1 MQLDEI
7 ADRLAEERIRLGY
20 NRVAFAR
27 LLGLSTEGLRL
38 IEAGQSEFKVTVL
51 TSAAAVGVDVQYILT
66 GVKSQNTESVAK
78 EIGFEK
84 QVVSGNVS
92 GIGFVGAGSN
102 IQIVN
107 TQHHTTRTK
116 VEAKPGLEHIKD
128 EQKRILTDLVDQV
141 VETESLLK
149 KTPKTH
155 RSVWSSL
162 NKHCGVTSYHLIK
175 LEDFDKARKFLNM
188 WLGRLNSSA
197 SAPVKNGDAWRN
209 KKIAYIKTN
218 TKNPEDEAAMRAY
231 IKREFKAV
239 SLKELANDE
248 LERTYGYVAG
258 LKRRKR

>member
-1 MQLDEI
+1 MNLRDFGE
-7 ADRLAEERIRLGY
+7 RLTEERNRLGY
-20 NRVAFAR
+20 TQAGFAR
-27 LLGLSTEGLRL
+27 LLGVSRIGLRN
-38 IEAGQSEFKVTVL
+38 IEAGESDFKAQFMAT
-51 TSAAAVGVDVQYILT
+51 AAASGVDIQYVLT
-66 GVKSQNTESVAK
+66 GVRSQNTETVAK

-84 QVVSGNVS
+84 QVIKGNVS
-92 GIGFVGAGSN
+92 GIGFVGAGSQV
-102 IQIVN
+102 QIVN
-107 TQHHTTRTK
+107 TQQHITRTK
-116 VEAKPGLEHIKD
+116 VEAKPGLEHIQD
-128 EQKRILTDLVDQV
+128 SQKRILTDLVDQI

-149 KTPKTH
+149 KMPKTH